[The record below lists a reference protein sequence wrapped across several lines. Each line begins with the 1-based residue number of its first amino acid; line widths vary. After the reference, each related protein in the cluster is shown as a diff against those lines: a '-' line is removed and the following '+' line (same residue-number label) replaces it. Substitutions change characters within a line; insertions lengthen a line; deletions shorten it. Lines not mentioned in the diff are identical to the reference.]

1 MLVIF
6 VRARSITGII
16 TENISYLFRKF
27 ADPTRMFSSEIQL
40 RFSEIYV
47 SMSSDHKCCC
57 WYVPG
62 GTNSGPTW
70 TNVLISEFRQVMVLV
85 ADYALGWAGGDC
97 PISCFFRKVSCV
109 VLSALSVHPPDFT
122 SRVCVCLFVCR
133 SQGVVA

>member
-47 SMSSDHKCCC
+47 SMSDGNWKQQQHMEASECSSCWFQRAAYSPERNGAHHRGIVIAAVEKDVRVTHSRGPLGVTIYIPTYFQFGDDCKTWGRICCNH
-57 WYVPG
+57 PG
-62 GTNSGPTW
+62 
-70 TNVLISEFRQVMVLV
+70 
-85 ADYALGWAGGDC
+85 
-97 PISCFFRKVSCV
+97 
-109 VLSALSVHPPDFT
+109 
-122 SRVCVCLFVCR
+122 
-133 SQGVVA
+133 